1 MMIMMIMG
9 IYHRGSGEPLSPQNL
24 EWGTL
29 MQIVPAPDFVMFR
42 NFKDEIA
49 CSVRENVR
57 NNSKNVKSHVFL
69 DFQKKT

>member
-1 MMIMMIMG
+1 MIMMIMG

-42 NFKDEIA
+42 NFKDQIA
-49 CSVRENVR
+49 YIYT
-57 NNSKNVKSHVFL
+57 VFEKTCATT
-69 DFQKKT
+69 QKT